1 MDALTPQQILAR
13 IRYDTDSQR
22 GSVLDVVQLV
32 TGCAQANASRDLQRI
47 LEVHPDLRPKMKDLK
62 FNGRGQRPTPVAP
75 LPVLIEIAWL
85 CPGRHAQA
93 FRRTGARTLCRALGG
108 DLSLVDEIKARHEEV
123 AGTDEQA
130 ALLAGT
136 GVSTAEANG
145 QAMAPNPEFT
155 ALDLEE
161 RRARIERMKIENM
174 QMQMRMQMDAKMQE
188 QEAARG
194 ALALADDLE
203 ARAKRETDERQRL
216 FLNDQAKNV
225 VRIYMPGA
233 QRLALHDATEHDNE
247 PLMLTDVVVS
257 MGAKPSP
264 TLLQA
269 AGRAAA
275 QLFRREHGRDPP
287 KHNQLVNGA
296 VRPVNT
302 YFERDRSM
310 LERAVREAQNTHP

>member
-62 FNGRGQRPTPVAP
+62 FTGRGQRPTPVAP

-108 DLSLVDEIKARHEEV
+108 DLSLIDEIKARHEEV

-136 GVSTAEANG
+136 GVSTAVANG
-145 QAMAPNPEFT
+145 QALQPVVS
-155 ALDLEE
+155 ALDVDE
-161 RRARIERMKIENM
+161 RRMRLKAMELQCGRDAIE
-174 QMQMRMQMDAKMQE
+174 
-188 QEAARG
+188 
-194 ALALADDLE
+194 LADMLKDRARHEADGRQQIFLE
-203 ARAKRETDERQRL
+203 DTAKNLLRTYVPGAMIKSTEDDG
-216 FLNDQAKNV
+216 LNDPVTLSDVAGNLGFNNLSRAQLQALGKEV
-225 VRIYMPGA
+225 A
-233 QRLALHDATEHDNE
+233 RLYREEHDE
-247 PLMLTDVVVS
+247 
-257 MGAKPSP
+257 G
-264 TLLQA
+264 
-269 AGRAAA
+269 
-275 QLFRREHGRDPP
+275 PP
-287 KHNQLVNGA
+287 KHAQFVDGA
-296 VRPVNT
+296 VRKVCS
-302 YFERDRSM
+302 YFEKDRP
-310 LERAVREAQNTHP
+310 LIEEAIRRVL